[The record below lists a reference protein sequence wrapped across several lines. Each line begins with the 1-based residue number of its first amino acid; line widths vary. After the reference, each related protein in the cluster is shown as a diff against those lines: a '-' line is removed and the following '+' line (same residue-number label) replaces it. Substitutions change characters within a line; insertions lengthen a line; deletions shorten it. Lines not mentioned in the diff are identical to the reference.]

1 MSFNLRPGTSLFGN
15 VTFTPGTNENYVAPP
30 IHGTASGTTTTTVN
44 YVLVGAHLDDDNGDG
59 TGSVYVYDANDLTA
73 QPTKLTAPD
82 AADGDRFGISVTG
95 VGDKIVVGAS
105 QVDVDGQQNA
115 GAIYVYDANDLTAQP
130 TKLTAYDADWADD
143 FGYSVASY
151 GDKILVG
158 SRLDDDTKGNSGS
171 VYVFDATDLT
181 AQPTKLNAFDAGY
194 GDQFG
199 QAIAVSSN
207 KIVVGAYRDDTSA
220 GSAYVFDIN
229 DLSAQPT
236 KLMPPD
242 TAEDQ
247 MFANAVAISED
258 KIVIGAYGDDESNPS
273 STSADSGAAYV
284 YDANDLTAE
293 PTKLRPS
300 DIALGDSFGKS
311 VAIFDDKIVIG
322 SFGDDDPTN
331 SGSIYIYD
339 ANDLTAEPTKL
350 TAPDAAAYRAFGGTL
365 SYVGDT
371 IVVSAY
377 NSDDDG
383 MTDNGAVYVYDA
395 SDLTAQPTKLTAP
408 DAASYDNFGKSVAI
422 SYTTT
427 TTTSS
432 DSESSPEP
440 APAPSAS
447 WLVVGA
453 YGDSNN
459 NGYDGGAAYVYD
471 INDLSAQPTKLIA
484 FDGDETA
491 RFGNSS
497 AATSDK
503 IFIRSKSS
511 GSVYVYDANN
521 LTDQPTKITIE
532 TDLSSNTTND
542 DICVMGDKLFVSSF
556 KSSEVRVYNVND
568 LSADPV
574 ILTPSA
580 STEDDR
586 FGWTM
591 AVSDEKLVVSAT
603 RDDYNGILNSGA
615 VYVYDIN
622 DLTSEP
628 TKLRAFD
635 GAAQDQLGSSVDVSA
650 DKIVVGASSDDD
662 HGSASGSVYVF
673 DANDLSAQPTKLTAF
688 DAAQGDGFG
697 VSVSINSDK
706 IVVGATGDDDN
717 GSTSGSAYVYDT
729 NDLSAQP
736 TKLTA
741 FDGAAS
747 DYFGSPVL
755 IVDDKIIVGAHRDD
769 DNGTDSG
776 SVYVYDANDLS
787 AQPTKLTAFDGAAD
801 DYFGRSAAV
810 G

>member
-1 MSFNLRPGTSLFGN
+1 MGFKLRPGTSVFGN

-30 IHGTASGTTTTTVN
+30 VHGGPESTNIALTATSTASTHISDRPPSLAHDGIIGISDTDGSTISGVNAWVTTGERVGAWMQLDWSTPQTVN
-44 YVLVGAHLDDDNGDG
+44 KIKL
-59 TGSVYVYDANDLTA
+59 YDRPN
-73 QPTKLTAPD
+73 
-82 AADGDRFGISVTG
+82 VTH
-95 VGDKIVVGAS
+95 DHIK
-105 QVDVDGQQNA
+105 
-115 GAIYVYDANDLTAQP
+115 
-130 TKLTAYDADWADD
+130 
-143 FGYSVASY
+143 
-151 GDKILVG
+151 
-158 SRLDDDTKGNSGS
+158 
-171 VYVFDATDLT
+171 
-181 AQPTKLNAFDAGY
+181 
-194 GDQFG
+194 
-199 QAIAVSSN
+199 
-207 KIVVGAYRDDTSA
+207 
-220 GSAYVFDIN
+220 
-229 DLSAQPT
+229 
-236 KLMPPD
+236 
-242 TAEDQ
+242 
-247 MFANAVAISED
+247 
-258 KIVIGAYGDDESNPS
+258 
-273 STSADSGAAYV
+273 
-284 YDANDLTAE
+284 
-293 PTKLRPS
+293 
-300 DIALGDSFGKS
+300 
-311 VAIFDDKIVIG
+311 
-322 SFGDDDPTN
+322 
-331 SGSIYIYD
+331 
-339 ANDLTAEPTKL
+339 
-350 TAPDAAAYRAFGGTL
+350 GGTL
-365 SYVGDT
+365 TFSDGSSVTVGELPDGVVNGSPDPLEVTFDAKT
-371 IVVSAY
+371 ITWVRFTV
-377 NSDDDG
+377 
-383 MTDNGAVYVYDA
+383 DA
-395 SDLTAQPTKLTAP
+395 FTGHNAGLTEFEV
-408 DAASYDNFGKSVAI
+408 FG
-422 SYTTT
+422 Y
-427 TTTSS
+427 
-432 DSESSPEP
+432 EYQ

-532 TDLSSNTTND
+532 TGLSSNTTND

-717 GSTSGSAYVYDT
+717 GSTSGSVYVYDAS
-729 NDLSAQP
+729 DLSAQP

-747 DYFGSPVL
+747 DYFGAPVL

-769 DNGTDSG
+769 DNATDSG

-801 DYFGRSAAV
+801 DYFGRSVAV

>member
-1 MSFNLRPGTSLFGN
+1 MATKFTAGTVINAGLIVVGVDADAPPATPSPAPEPSIVTEGLVFHVDAGDTSSYSGTGTTWSDLVGSNDATLVNGVGYDNGSMVFDGN
-15 VTFTPGTNENYVAPP
+15 DDYVTVPSTLTIGDTFTYSAW
-30 IHGTASGTTTTTVN
+30 IKADSLSGRSAIFSTRN
-44 YVLVGAHLDDDNGDG
+44 PNSGDG
-59 TGSVYVYDANDLTA
+59 LWQLEVG
-73 QPTKLTAPD
+73 
-82 AADGDRFGISVTG
+82 DGRNRVGISVPGIWAYNSSDNVISTNTWHH
-95 VGDKIVVGAS
+95 ITVVKADAS
-105 QVDVDGQQNA
+105 TNFEVFVDG
-115 GAIYVYDANDLTAQP
+115 
-130 TKLTAYDADWADD
+130 
-143 FGYSVASY
+143 
-151 GDKILVG
+151 
-158 SRLDDDTKGNSGS
+158 
-171 VYVFDATDLT
+171 
-181 AQPTKLNAFDAGY
+181 
-194 GDQFG
+194 
-199 QAIAVSSN
+199 VSQ
-207 KIVVGAYRDDTSA
+207 
-220 GSAYVFDIN
+220 GSASVSVSTSGNNNIR
-229 DLSAQPT
+229 
-236 KLMPPD
+236 
-242 TAEDQ
+242 
-247 MFANAVAISED
+247 
-258 KIVIGAYGDDESNPS
+258 VIGAGVNAIYDFFDGEMS
-273 STSADSGAAYV
+273 SIMMYNTA
-284 YDANDLTAE
+284 LTAADIQKNIEATNPESTPAPE
-293 PTKLRPS
+293 P
-300 DIALGDSFGKS
+300 A
-311 VAIFDDKIVIG
+311 
-322 SFGDDDPTN
+322 
-331 SGSIYIYD
+331 
-339 ANDLTAEPTKL
+339 
-350 TAPDAAAYRAFGGTL
+350 
-365 SYVGDT
+365 
-371 IVVSAY
+371 
-377 NSDDDG
+377 
-383 MTDNGAVYVYDA
+383 
-395 SDLTAQPTKLTAP
+395 
-408 DAASYDNFGKSVAI
+408 
-422 SYTTT
+422 
-427 TTTSS
+427 
-432 DSESSPEP
+432 PEP
-440 APAPSAS
+440 APAPAAS

-503 IFIRSKSS
+503 IFIRSRSS

-635 GAAQDQLGSSVDVSA
+635 GAAQDQLGSSVDFSA

-717 GSTSGSAYVYDT
+717 GSSSGSVYVYDAS
-729 NDLSAQP
+729 DLSAQP

-747 DYFGSPVL
+747 DYFGVPVL
-755 IVDDKIIVGAHRDD
+755 IADDKIIVGAFRGDG
-769 DNGTDSG
+769 NATDSG

-787 AQPTKLTAFDGAAD
+787 AQPTKLTAFDGAEGD
-801 DYFGRSAAV
+801 SFGRSVAV